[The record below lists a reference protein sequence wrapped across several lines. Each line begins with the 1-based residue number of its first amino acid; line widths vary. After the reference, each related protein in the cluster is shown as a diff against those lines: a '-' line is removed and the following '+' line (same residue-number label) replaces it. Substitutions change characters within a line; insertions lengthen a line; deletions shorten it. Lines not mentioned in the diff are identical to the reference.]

1 MVCLQ
6 VFELFQEFFFHKMI
20 DEIFDGFQ
28 VMYRPGSCYLCID
41 DLLDCESVVLC
52 ITHLLTRW
60 YDTLRVTGP
69 TLTIIRQS
77 P

>member
-6 VFELFQEFFFHKMI
+6 VVELFQEFFFHKMV

-52 ITHLLTRW
+52 VTHLFDKVVLHSKSDRSNFN
-60 YDTLRVTGP
+60 YH
-69 TLTIIRQS
+69 
-77 P
+77 